1 MAVAIMQPSI
11 DELIQMRKDVY
22 WAIEAI
28 KTYISADTERNQE
41 ISKHIQIIVYN
52 ALGLIDGEIN
62 EHLLSMGLELCQ
74 YPDSCTHECD
84 VLGGDAND

>member
-22 WAIEAI
+22 WSIEAI
-28 KTYISADTERNQE
+28 ETCISADTQRNQE
-41 ISKHIQIIVYN
+41 ISKHLQIIAYN

-62 EHLLSMGLELCQ
+62 EHLLSMGMELCQ
-74 YPDSCTHECD
+74 YPHCCTHESD
-84 VLGGDAND
+84 ASDGDAND